1 MDEPMPITIDI
12 LSLWN
17 LIEFLDLFGTMAF
30 AVTGALKAIE
40 HKLDIFGVI
49 FLAAITG
56 LAGGIIRDV
65 VLGRI
70 PPSGISELSYVSIA
84 VITAIAVFFL
94 YPRIKGQMGLFLIFD
109 AVGLGVFTII
119 GATVA
124 LNIYGFN
131 VLLMVFAGMIT
142 AIGGGIIR
150 DALVNETPLV
160 FRKELYASISFVGV
174 LLYILLIHEG
184 INLEISSIICIIF
197 VTVFRIMALHYKW
210 NLPVSGTGQF
220 VK

>member
-1 MDEPMPITIDI
+1 MSITIDT

-17 LIEFLDLFGTMAF
+17 LIQFLDLFGTMAF

-49 FLAAITG
+49 VLAAITG
-56 LAGGIIRDV
+56 LAGGISRDI

-70 PPSGISELSYVSIA
+70 PPTGISEFSYVSIA
-84 VITAIAVFFL
+84 IITAIAVFFL
-94 YPRIKGQMGLFLIFD
+94 YPIIKQRMGLFLTFD

-124 LNIYGFN
+124 LNLYGFN
-131 VLLMVFAGMIT
+131 VLLMVFSGMIT

-150 DALVNETPLV
+150 DILVNETPLV

-174 LLYILLIHEG
+174 LLYIFLLYEG
-184 INLEISSIICIIF
+184 FGLEYTSIICIIF
-197 VTVFRIMALHYKW
+197 VTIFRIMAIYYRW
-210 NLPVSGTGQF
+210 NLPIRST
-220 VK
+220 KI